1 MTQQNL
7 KVLCSAGLEPM
18 VAGLLP
24 VLLAAA
30 SLPGSAP
37 SYVVPHCLL
46 SPLPFFGHSLLCLF
60 LSLGSNSCVGAQRK
74 PDSLGIPILNQV
86 LC

>member
-7 KVLCSAGLEPM
+7 KVLYSAGLEPM

-37 SYVVPHCLL
+37 SHVVPHSLL
-46 SPLPFFGHSLLCLF
+46 SPLPSL
-60 LSLGSNSCVGAQRK
+60 
-74 PDSLGIPILNQV
+74 V
-86 LC
+86 LVYYACFSHLLVIAVWEHKESQIASEYRY